1 MKKIFAA
8 TVFALIYSSIAF
20 SKSWDL
26 NDVSILMDL
35 PRSGE
40 GDQFLLKPRSSGM
53 KGELLPDEHSET
65 LRFIVVDVYD
75 NPEHDYEALRVV
87 GMRIDPCFIFTD
99 EKVEKCDPVLRLIWQ
114 PLNFKKVTT
123 YDAAVHTFYSLT
135 KDEFKILATKL
146 KALKMRNESLGIYT
160 DSKPLFIHPA
170 LKQSGRRLSFNNE
183 IKKIILNFAGN
194 TNLNRITIMK
204 MMTKDLWWQFSGL
217 DKNPDGKWAN
227 MAIPR
232 LNVGSFIQD
241 FFNDDFFE
249 KIGMKGTILPFTKFN
264 DDDLSRIV
272 RGPDI
277 SEYDREDLKK
287 AMVTINRIENPRI
300 HSPSTLDC
308 VHCHI
313 TEATRIW
320 ADKVASP
327 MVKEYATAENLY
339 VKGIISK
346 KHNLTNITRS
356 RVQNK
361 SIRAFGYFGNLPSI
375 NQRTINESS
384 QVAEDMNKAGY

>member
-40 GDQFLLKPRSSGM
+40 GDHFLLKPRSSGM

-87 GMRIDPCFIFTD
+87 GMRIDPCFIFSD
-99 EKVEKCDPVLRLIWQ
+99 EKVEKCSPVLRLIWQ
-114 PLNFKKVTT
+114 PLNFEKNTT
-123 YDAAVHTFYSLT
+123 YDAAVHTFYGLT
-135 KDEFKILATKL
+135 KDEFKILASKL
-146 KALKMRNESLGIYT
+146 KALKMRNESFGIYT
-160 DSKPLFIHPA
+160 DSKPLFTHPA
-170 LKQSGRRLSFNNE
+170 LKQSDRRASFNNE

-204 MMTKDLWWQFSGL
+204 MMTRDLWWQFSGL
-217 DKNPDGKWAN
+217 DKNPDGKWSN

-313 TEATRIW
+313 TESTRIW
-320 ADKVASP
+320 ANKVASP

-356 RVQNK
+356 KVQNK